1 VPSFRVVLTLGRVHP
16 GADPRAVLPA
26 AADAVA
32 ALTTVEAR
40 SVGVVR
46 GRGQAVVRFEA
57 TDADAARPV
66 AAAAAAAAG
75 ESTEVLE
82 VALRRQSGTRWVPA

>member
-1 VPSFRVVLTLGRVHP
+1 MPSFRVVLTLGRVHP
-16 GADPRAVLPA
+16 GADPRDALPA

-32 ALTTVEAR
+32 ALAPVEAR
-40 SVGVVR
+40 SVAVVR

-57 TDADAARPV
+57 ADAGAARPV

-82 VALRRQSGTRWVPA
+82 VALRRQAGTRWVPV

>member
-1 VPSFRVVLTLGRVHP
+1 VPSFRVVLTLGRIHP
-16 GADPRAVLPA
+16 GADPQAALPA

-57 TDADAARPV
+57 EDPASARPI
-66 AAAAAAAAG
+66 AQAAAAAAG
-75 ESTEVLE
+75 ESAEVLE
-82 VALRRQSGTRWVPA
+82 VQLRRQAGTRWVLA

>member
-1 VPSFRVVLTLGRVHP
+1 VPSFRVVLTLGRIHP
-16 GADPRAVLPA
+16 GADPQGALPA

-46 GRGQAVVRFEA
+46 GRGQAVVRFAAE
-57 TDADAARPV
+57 DAASARPI
-66 AAAAAAAAG
+66 ASAAAAAAG
-75 ESTEVLE
+75 ESAEVLE
-82 VALRRQSGTRWVPA
+82 VQLRRQAGTRWLPA